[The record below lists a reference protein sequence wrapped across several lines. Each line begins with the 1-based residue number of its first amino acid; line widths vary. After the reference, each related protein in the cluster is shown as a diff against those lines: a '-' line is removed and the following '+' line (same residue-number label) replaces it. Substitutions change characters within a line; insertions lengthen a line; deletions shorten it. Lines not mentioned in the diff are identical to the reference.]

1 MKNVETAA
9 RETLEKVM
17 ADVLLKS
24 GSTRSAVQAVCL
36 AVSGVN
42 HPTDQ
47 YRILGWL
54 RFLFCFVLF
63 SIFCLCLPFCYEET
77 CKFLGTLQITIAIP
91 DYITEN

>member
-1 MKNVETAA
+1 MFLKDLFVCLFMKNVETAA

-24 GSTRSAVQAVCL
+24 GSTRSSVQAVCL

-42 HPTDQ
+42 HPSDQ

-54 RFLFCFVLF
+54 RFLFLFLFYLASFVYVFPSL
-63 SIFCLCLPFCYEET
+63 L
-77 CKFLGTLQITIAIP
+77 
-91 DYITEN
+91 